1 MEPDKIIYAFLQ
13 WLHENPSIFM
23 PAAWQDLPKLQT
35 EIAESADDELFPIAM
50 TISKW
55 CARHQL
61 GEDLKN
67 AAAKCKKEIDDAG
80 EPTPSITLPLTN
92 ITQTLRTSIEDS
104 YKKLQESVADNKS
117 DISNDSK

>member
-1 MEPDKIIYAFLQ
+1 MEPDKVIAAFLK

-23 PAAWQDLPKLQT
+23 PTAWQDLPNLET

-55 CARHQL
+55 CANHQL
-61 GEDLKN
+61 GEELRDSLRKDF
-67 AAAKCKKEIDDAG
+67 EDAG
-80 EPTPSITLPLTN
+80 EPTPSTIQPLTN

-104 YKKLQESVADNKS
+104 YKKLQEIDADQKS
-117 DISNDSK
+117 DASNDSK

>member
-1 MEPDKIIYAFLQ
+1 MTVEPDKIIYAFLQ

-61 GEDLKN
+61 GEELKT
-67 AAAKCKKEIDDAG
+67 AIKQREIDDAG
-80 EPTPSITLPLTN
+80 EPTPSPILPLTN
-92 ITQTLRTSIEDS
+92 ITQTLRTSIEES
-104 YKKLQESVADNKS
+104 YKKLQEIAADNQS
-117 DISNDSK
+117 DTSNDSK